1 MKIFLNERAVY
12 QLEELMR
19 RAGHT
24 NYQHCLQVLLTTVT
38 NSIRRSDAKKQA
50 TTI

>member
-1 MKIFLNERAVY
+1 MKIFLNEQAVL

-24 NYQHCLQVLLTTVT
+24 NHQHSLQVLLTTVT
-38 NSIRRSDAKKQA
+38 NNLRRADAKKA
-50 TTI
+50 AINI

>member
-1 MKIFLNERAVY
+1 MRVQLNDRAVF

-24 NYQHCLQVLLTTVT
+24 SYQHCLQVLLTTVT
-38 NSIRRSDAKKQA
+38 NNLRQQDAKKA
-50 TTI
+50 SNI